1 MQDDFGLLI
10 PSDIKDK
17 PNKTSLLQKPIGAP
31 LIFVKRDKFLK
42 IGGFDENFFLYYED
56 LDLQLRFL
64 KAKEKIFK
72 IEPPEP
78 EFLSTHYWEHGIH
91 LWDTGYDM
99 DEEYDTGDIIK
110 VKYFELHEPPK
121 STDEMMALSHYF
133 MFELFKE
140 TILDIY
146 NGNVSA
152 TPQAKFTSEL

>member
-1 MQDDFGLLI
+1 MEGL
-10 PSDIKDK
+10 
-17 PNKTSLLQKPIGAP
+17 
-31 LIFVKRDKFLK
+31 
-42 IGGFDENFFLYYED
+42 
-56 LDLQLRFL
+56 
-64 KAKEKIFK
+64 
-72 IEPPEP
+72 
-78 EFLSTHYWEHGIH
+78 
-91 LWDTGYDM
+91 

>member
-1 MQDDFGLLI
+1 MDAWKHERTQRVKYEARSSTKAF
-10 PSDIKDK
+10 DIK
-17 PNKTSLLQKPIGAP
+17 I
-31 LIFVKRDKFLK
+31 
-42 IGGFDENFFLYYED
+42 
-56 LDLQLRFL
+56 
-64 KAKEKIFK
+64 KEFK
-72 IEPPEP
+72 SVGTI
-78 EFLSTHYWEHGIH
+78 TIN
-91 LWDTGYDM
+91 D
-99 DEEYDTGDIIK
+99 IK

>member
-1 MQDDFGLLI
+1 MFYFFRG
-10 PSDIKDK
+10 
-17 PNKTSLLQKPIGAP
+17 
-31 LIFVKRDKFLK
+31 
-42 IGGFDENFFLYYED
+42 GGFFWGCFHDLVGFPVASDFFNI
-56 LDLQLRFL
+56 
-64 KAKEKIFK
+64 KVKEFQPLGTIL
-72 IEPPEP
+72 IN
-78 EFLSTHYWEHGIH
+78 
-91 LWDTGYDM
+91 D
-99 DEEYDTGDIIK
+99 IK